1 MQLVRQVTAGQIGDR
16 LNVDAVE
23 RVIEPAGVLLL
34 QRAGAGLTFDEAV
47 QDYAV
52 RIVRATRTWS
62 GVAAGAGPRGGIALV
77 RAARAAALIAG
88 RDFVTPDDVKAM
100 ALPALRHRIVPSPEL
115 EIEGH
120 NADRILQALLEKVD
134 APRK

>member
-1 MQLVRQVTAGQIGDR
+1 
-16 LNVDAVE
+16 
-23 RVIEPAGVLLL
+23 
-34 QRAGAGLTFDEAV
+34 
-47 QDYAV
+47 
-52 RIVRATRTWS
+52 
-62 GVAAGAGPRGGIALV
+62 V

-100 ALPALRHRIVPSPEL
+100 VLPALRHRVTPSPEL

-120 NADRILQALLEKVD
+120 SADRILQALLEKVD